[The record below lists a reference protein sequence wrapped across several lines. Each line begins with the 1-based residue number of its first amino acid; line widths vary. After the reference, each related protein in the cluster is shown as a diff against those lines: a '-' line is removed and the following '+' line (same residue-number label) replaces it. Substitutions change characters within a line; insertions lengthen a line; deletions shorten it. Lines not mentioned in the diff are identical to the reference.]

1 MGGRSWTP
9 AEDAFLRAHYA
20 HAVTTDLAR
29 QLGRGHKATLNR
41 ANDMGL
47 RKSVETITLIARER
61 NRQRNEAGLA
71 NAGHFT
77 PGHATWNK
85 GMDYKA
91 GGRSVETQFQ
101 PGDKPWTWKPI
112 GSLRIVDGQL
122 QRKVNDNPGNNT
134 DRWKPVS
141 RLVWEAANGPVPPGH
156 LVVFRPGCS
165 TTNPAL
171 ITLDTVELITRAE
184 HARRNSWTR
193 LPPELREITRL
204 RATLTRFT
212 NQRAKEEMAR
222 TPSANTATNPATTTS
237 NP

>member
-1 MGGRSWTP
+1 MGGRKWTP
-9 AEDAFLRAHYA
+9 EQDAILREHYA
-20 HAVTTDLAR
+20 NTLTTTLAE
-29 QLGRGHKATLNR
+29 QLGRECKSVLNH
-41 ANDMGL
+41 ANVLGL
-47 RKSVETITLIARER
+47 RKSPDHIAKIARER
-61 NRQRNEAGLA
+61 NRQRNEANIDNPGRFKPGLV
-71 NAGHFT
+71 
-77 PGHATWNK
+77 PWNK
-85 GMDYKA
+85 GMDYRA
-91 GGRSVETQFQ
+91 GGRSLATQFQ
-101 PGDKPWTWKPI
+101 PGGKPWTWKPI

>member
-1 MGGRSWTP
+1 M
-9 AEDAFLRAHYA
+9 
-20 HAVTTDLAR
+20 
-29 QLGRGHKATLNR
+29 
-41 ANDMGL
+41 
-47 RKSVETITLIARER
+47 
-61 NRQRNEAGLA
+61 
-71 NAGHFT
+71 
-77 PGHATWNK
+77 
-85 GMDYKA
+85 
-91 GGRSVETQFQ
+91 
-101 PGDKPWTWKPI
+101 
-112 GSLRIVDGQL
+112 DGQL

-171 ITLDTVELITRAE
+171 ITLDTVELITRSE

-222 TPSANTATNPATTTS
+222 TPSTHPANYLDTFLC
-237 NP
+237 